1 RAPPRVP
8 PRGDARAGDALR
20 RRRRIERVPA
30 AERAAWQPLARRL
43 RRRHRDAR
51 QPPLLYQRR
60 PRRPEE
66 RALRR
71 RAPPHE
77 AGQMNE
83 YLSTARYIDSADSRV
98 IAFAEANVTGR
109 GERERAVSLYYAVR
123 DEIRYNPFLDFS
135 KREVFRASA
144 VLEAG
149 EGFCVGK
156 ASLLAACARAVGIE
170 ARVGFAAVK
179 NHLTTPRLAET
190 MGSDLFVYHGYTDL
204 RLDGKWVKATPAF
217 NLALCTRFRVKPLEF
232 DGRADSIFHPF
243 DEDDRRHMEYLRD
256 RGVYADVPV
265 DEIQQA
271 FRDAY
276 PKFYGLGKDAAKETF
291 G

>member
-1 RAPPRVP
+1 VKP
-8 PRGDARAGDALR
+8 
-20 RRRRIERVPA
+20 
-30 AERAAWQPLARRL
+30 
-43 RRRHRDAR
+43 
-51 QPPLLYQRR
+51 
-60 PRRPEE
+60 
-66 RALRR
+66 
-71 RAPPHE
+71 
-77 AGQMNE
+77 
-83 YLSTARYIDSADSRV
+83 YLSAGRYVDSAHPAV
-98 IAFAEANVTGR
+98 LAFSKKYSAASS
-109 GERERAVSLYYAVR
+109 ERERAIALYYAVR

-135 KREVFRASA
+135 DPEVFRASA

-156 ASLLAACARAVGIE
+156 ASLLAACARAAGIE
-170 ARVGFAAVK
+170 ARLGFADVK

-190 MGSDLFVYHGYTDL
+190 MGSDLFIYHGYTDL
-204 RLDGKWVKATPAF
+204 LIDGQWVKATPAF

-265 DEIQQA
+265 EEIQRE
-271 FRDAY
+271 FRAAY
-276 PKFYGLGKDAAKETF
+276 PKFYSLGAEAAKESF

>member
-1 RAPPRVP
+1 MSEYAS
-8 PRGDARAGDALR
+8 AGR
-20 RRRRIERVPA
+20 F
-30 AERAAWQPLARRL
+30 
-43 RRRHRDAR
+43 
-51 QPPLLYQRR
+51 
-60 PRRPEE
+60 
-66 RALRR
+66 
-71 RAPPHE
+71 
-77 AGQMNE
+77 
-83 YLSTARYIDSADSRV
+83 IDSAHPLVVAFSRKH
-98 IAFAEANVTGR
+98 AKGH
-109 GERERAVSLYYAVR
+109 GERERAISLYYAVR

-135 KREVFRASA
+135 DPAVFRASA

-156 ASLLAACARAVGIE
+156 ASLLAACARAAGIE
-170 ARVGFAAVK
+170 ARVGFADVK

-204 RLDGKWVKATPAF
+204 RIEGKWVKATPAF

-243 DEDDRRHMEYLRD
+243 DADDRRHLDYLRD

-265 DEIQQA
+265 EEIQRE
-271 FRDAY
+271 FRAAY
-276 PKFYGLGKDAAKETF
+276 PKFYSLGADAAKESF